1 MKGMELPINVMVIV
15 VICVIVLLAVVALFF
30 GVWNPFK
37 TTATLETA
45 KNNACQMLVSMGCP
59 SNPESISVRD
69 FDANRN
75 GTVNDDGTGTISWDS
90 NHDCYSAAATNNIGD
105 NLASLCVCYYN
116 LKGTTG
122 PTDCE
127 KLCGCGT

>member
-1 MKGMELPINVMVIV
+1 MKAVELPINVMVII
-15 VICVIVLLAVVALFF
+15 VICVIVLLAIVALFF
-30 GVWNPFK
+30 GVWNPGK
-37 TTATLETA
+37 GSITLEAA

-75 GTVNDDGTGTISWDS
+75 GMVNDAGGIAWNAGT
-90 NHDCYSAAATNNIGD
+90 DCGLSATTSGD

-116 LKGTTG
+116 LLDADSCRKT
-122 PTDCE
+122 
-127 KLCGCGT
+127 LCGCNL